1 MQNEPRP
8 QASAGARTPDIT
20 VLFPSY
26 GRPDRALKLLERLG
40 EQTLDPSRFEV
51 VVVDDGSDPAITID
65 VTRLGYRC
73 KVVHQ
78 PNAGPAAA
86 RNVGLA
92 ITEAPLVLILNDDAV
107 PAPDLLERHIAAH
120 AEVPQKSAV
129 LGTFH
134 FTEESLKSPFTRL
147 LDESN
152 LLFAFSDL
160 EHGRSYDWQYFWTCN
175 ISLPTDAIL
184 GVGGFDSDSFDRA
197 ICEDVELG
205 LRLEEQG
212 WRVVHR
218 EDCVAHH
225 DHVLSPRSFFDRAFL
240 LGRYQRRLG
249 ATVGEPG
256 ALFPKDS
263 TLADGRIH
271 PAMTTELEQRRVPS
285 EQALARL
292 EEIEEEYWDRPL
304 PADLAAELE
313 QIVLAESQFPRLAGL
328 YYETVGVDP
337 IEVMANGAPAGT
349 EVSIVVVSC
358 DALANT
364 QRCIEALRA
373 AADPRYPQEIIVVD
387 NGSTDGSVEWLRA
400 QNDVRLIENPFNH
413 GAPRARNQAIAVA
426 TGAWYAFLDN
436 DVFVPK
442 GWLGRALYH
451 GALDPEVGAV
461 PLCANRASKHQV
473 VEYGG
478 SDQPQA
484 IQEFADEHHA
494 ENARR
499 GLDATLFTSL
509 AVLVRAEV
517 IERIGGFDEAFSPW
531 GFEDDDL
538 ALRVRLAGWRNRVAY
553 DTFVFH
559 APYDGPAKQ
568 QRHAAWLEQNWSAFL
583 EKWSVGTKTA
593 PLFDYSEVRVPQLGE
608 ATEEQIVFEIPAA
621 DAPPP
626 TWPGAERP
634 ETSDEPTTEPL
645 PETEVDRAADPT
657 GAARANV
664 LVMGCGRS
672 GTSMVTG
679 MLADAGWYVGDDP
692 YSGRAANPKGF
703 FETAE
708 INGINEHLLATTVT
722 NEAPLRRM
730 QHWLAYAPE
739 PLDLRVDGALRGRMD
754 RLGAKG
760 PYAYKDPRFC
770 YTLEAWRPSLPDAKY
785 VCIFRE
791 PAVSAASILKECA
804 SADYLADMDVDFDRA
819 VDVWDA
825 MYRRVLDD
833 HSKEGEWLFLH
844 FDEALTPEGVRRIE
858 EFVGAPV
865 AADFPEARLRR
876 SASTRSV
883 PASVART
890 YAELCERAGYDA
902 PAIAS
907 EPSIP
912 VVTEVEAPEMTVLV
926 CSFNRLDT
934 LRRCLASFEEQT
946 AAGRYEIVVV
956 NDGSSDGT
964 KEWLD
969 AWEPTAPV
977 RIVHRENGGLSA
989 ARNSGLDVARGRY
1002 VMFVNDDTIAF
1013 PDLVEE
1019 HLAGHAEAGPDR
1031 AILGTFEQPRAE
1043 LDNALMRVLEGNHM
1057 VFCYGNL
1064 DPNQLHDWGR
1074 FWTCNVSVSLA
1085 AVRDIGC
1092 FDETFRH
1099 YGCEDTDLAYRLQ
1112 TERGI
1117 RVVYRTT
1124 ARAEHEHVLTFEDL
1138 RRRSRTVASAY
1149 IRFFRKHPKAL
1160 AHPHWRHRATHTLE
1174 AHESLLVD
1182 TLCERARAEAFAEE
1196 LSRIDV
1202 GVLERT
1208 GPEGQQMAT
1217 AVLSMLEQ
1225 YLDELNR
1232 LWWAEGEC
1240 DGFRAFEIAGM
1251 GDLLRRR
1258 PAAQEI
1264 AEAA

>member
-8 QASAGARTPDIT
+8 QAPAGASTPEIT

-51 VVVDDGSDPAITID
+51 VVVDDGSDPPITID

-147 LDESN
+147 LDESD
-152 LLFAFSDL
+152 LLFSFSGL
-160 EHGRSYDWQYFWTCN
+160 EHGKSYDWQFFWTCN

-184 GVGGFDSDSFDRA
+184 GVGGFDSKSFDRA

-212 WRVVHR
+212 WRVIHR
-218 EDCVAHH
+218 ADCVAHH
-225 DHVLSPRSFFDRAFL
+225 DHVLTPRSYFDRAFI

-249 ATVGEPG
+249 ETVGEPG
-256 ALFPKDS
+256 ALFAKD
-263 TLADGRIH
+263 TILADGSIN
-271 PAMTTELEQRRVPS
+271 PTLTTVLEEQRVPS

-292 EEIEEEYWDRPL
+292 ETVEEEYWDRPL
-304 PADLAAELE
+304 PGELAAELK
-313 QIVLAESQFPRLAGL
+313 QIILGGSQFPRLAGL
-328 YYETVGVDP
+328 YHETVGVDP
-337 IEVMANGAPAGT
+337 IQVMANSAPAGT

-358 DALANT
+358 NAMANT

-400 QNDVRLIENPFNH
+400 QDDVRLIENPFNH

-426 TGAWYAFLDN
+426 TGAWFAFLDN

-442 GWLGRALYH
+442 GWLDRALYH
-451 GALDPEVGAV
+451 GALDPTVGAV

-473 VEYGG
+473 VEYDGPG
-478 SDQPQA
+478 EPEA
-484 IQEFADEHHA
+484 IQQFADEHYA
-494 ENARR
+494 EYARR

-559 APYDGPAKQ
+559 APYDGPAKH
-568 QRHAAWLEQNWSAFL
+568 QRHAAWLEQNWLAFL

-593 PLFDYSEVRVPQLGE
+593 ALFDYSEVRVPQLGE
-608 ATEEQIVFEIPAA
+608 ATEAQLVFELPAA

-626 TWPGAERP
+626 TWPGAEHP
-634 ETSDEPTTEPL
+634 EEP
-645 PETEVDRAADPT
+645 
-657 GAARANV
+657 
-664 LVMGCGRS
+664 
-672 GTSMVTG
+672 
-679 MLADAGWYVGDDP
+679 
-692 YSGRAANPKGF
+692 
-703 FETAE
+703 AE
-708 INGINEHLLATTVT
+708 AT
-722 NEAPLRRM
+722 
-730 QHWLAYAPE
+730 PE
-739 PLDLRVDGALRGRMD
+739 P
-754 RLGAKG
+754 
-760 PYAYKDPRFC
+760 
-770 YTLEAWRPSLPDAKY
+770 
-785 VCIFRE
+785 
-791 PAVSAASILKECA
+791 
-804 SADYLADMDVDFDRA
+804 
-819 VDVWDA
+819 
-825 MYRRVLDD
+825 
-833 HSKEGEWLFLH
+833 
-844 FDEALTPEGVRRIE
+844 
-858 EFVGAPV
+858 AP
-865 AADFPEARLRR
+865 
-876 SASTRSV
+876 
-883 PASVART
+883 
-890 YAELCERAGYDA
+890 
-902 PAIAS
+902 
-907 EPSIP
+907 
-912 VVTEVEAPEMTVLV
+912 EVEAPEMTVLV

-934 LRRCLASFEEQT
+934 LRRCLVSFEEQT

-969 AWEPTAPV
+969 AWEPKAPV

-1064 DPNQLHDWGR
+1064 DPNATHDWGR
-1074 FWTCNVSVSLA
+1074 FWTCNVSVSLD
-1085 AVRDIGC
+1085 AVRDVGC

-1124 ARAEHEHVLTFEDL
+1124 ARAEHEHVLTFDDL

-1149 IRFFRKHPKAL
+1149 VRFFRKHPKAL
-1160 AHPHWRHRATHTLE
+1160 AHEHWRHRATHTLE
-1174 AHESLLVD
+1174 GHEALLVE
-1182 TLCERARAEAFAEE
+1182 TLCDRARAEALAEE

-1202 GVLERT
+1202 GVLERA

-1217 AVLSMLEQ
+1217 VVLSTLES
-1225 YLDELNR
+1225 YLDELHH

-1258 PAAQEI
+1258 PAAREI